1 MSMMELPLW
10 MLFTT
15 IAALTL
21 ASAYFSS
28 SETAMMA
35 INRYRLRHLL
45 KQGHAGAERTH
56 RLLSRPDRLL
66 GVILIGNN
74 LVNNFAATV
83 AAIIGIQLFGDLGL
97 ALAPIVLTVVF
108 LIFAEVAPKTIAAD
122 SPERLAFPSS
132 LLLMPL
138 LKLAYPFVVAV
149 NSVSNAVARPF
160 LHKHKDKDSDS
171 LTLDEL
177 RTVVSEGAKIP
188 QRRQDMMVSLLNL
201 QDVTVNDIMVPRSE
215 IIGIDIDD
223 DLDEIFEQLSASQHT
238 RMPVFRQNIND
249 TIGLLHMRR
258 LVRLN
263 EEENITKADL
273 LQLTDEPYY
282 VPEATP
288 LNRQLLNFQKERKR
302 VALVVDEYGEL
313 QGLVTLEDLLEE
325 IVGEF
330 TTDLQLHMPELYPQE
345 DGSQVMDGSVLL
357 RDVNRALSWTLPTD
371 GPKTVNGLIL
381 ETLEFIP
388 DSTLS
393 IPLEGYRIEVLQIK
407 DNSVKSARVWQVE
420 PEPEALDASL
430 PTAG

>member
-1 MSMMELPLW
+1 MSMTELPLW
-10 MLFTT
+10 MLFST

-45 KQGHAGAERTH
+45 KQGHAGAERTS

-83 AAIIGIQLFGDLGL
+83 AAVIGIQLFGDLGL

-132 LLLMPL
+132 LLLLPL

-149 NSVSNAVARPF
+149 NYVSNAIARPF
-160 LHKHKDKDSDS
+160 LHKHKDSDSDS
-171 LTLDEL
+171 LTIDEL
-177 RTVVSEGAKIP
+177 RTVVSEGVKLP

-345 DGSQVMDGSVLL
+345 DGSHVMDGSVLL
-357 RDVNRALSWTLPTD
+357 RDVNRALRWALPTD

-388 DSTLS
+388 DSALS
-393 IPLEGYRIEVLQIK
+393 VPLPGYRIEVLQIK
-407 DNSVKSARVWQVE
+407 DNSVKSARIWQVE
-420 PEPEALDASL
+420 IEPLEPLETVAPAR
-430 PTAG
+430 